1 MTLPLWQAILI
12 ALQAFHFVHLAFHD
26 WVPLGSLND
35 VPAVHQVH
43 TRTQLLIGTAITAVP
58 VGWALWRSVVNFGHA
73 YPHGLKIALWLIY
86 GILFVGELQAW
97 WFPYF
102 FGASKAKAEEYQ
114 KMFGRTHAF
123 LPERHGIVPNTLHCL
138 LHAATLGTLLVLTQL

>member
-1 MTLPLWQAILI
+1 MTLPQWQALLI
-12 ALQAFHFVHLAFHD
+12 ALQAFHFVHLGFHD

-35 VPAVHQVH
+35 VAAVRQVN
-43 TRTQLLIGTAITAVP
+43 TRTQLLVGTAITAVP
-58 VGWALWRSVVNFGHA
+58 VGWALWRSVANFGHA
-73 YPHGLKIALWLIY
+73 YPHGLKIALWMIY

-102 FGASKAKAEEYQ
+102 FGASQAKAERYQ
-114 KMFGRTHAF
+114 IMFGRTHAF

-138 LHAATLGTLLVLTQL
+138 LHAATLGTLLVLAQI